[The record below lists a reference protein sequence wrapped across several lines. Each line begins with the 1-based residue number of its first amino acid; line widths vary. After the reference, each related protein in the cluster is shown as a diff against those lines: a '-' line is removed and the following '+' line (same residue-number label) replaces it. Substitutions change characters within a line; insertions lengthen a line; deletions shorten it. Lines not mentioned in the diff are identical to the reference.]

1 LPLNQRL
8 KEEMITMNVTVKDVM
23 TEKVVAVRRG
33 ASFKEM
39 AATLRQYRVSAFPVI
54 DENCRVIGVVSEAD
68 LLAKEALADD
78 QAGIQAAITGILHHK
93 DQQKAEGLT
102 AGDLMTHPAVTVR
115 PGDPVEHAA
124 RLMYTLQV
132 KRLPVV
138 DAGGYLVGIVSRA
151 DLLTVFD
158 RTDEEIH
165 AEIVN
170 DVILHEFL
178 VDPAVFTV
186 AVSDGVVTIRGNPET
201 ADLGHGLVGKIRHV
215 PGVVAVHDEL
225 AYPPPERSLPGGLY
239 F

>member
-1 LPLNQRL
+1 MKL
-8 KEEMITMNVTVKDVM
+8 TVKDVM
-23 TEKVVAVRRG
+23 TAHVIAVRKG

-39 AATLRQYRVSAFPVI
+39 TERLREHRISAFPVI
-54 DENCRVIGVVSEAD
+54 DDGKVIGVVSEAD
-68 LLAKEALADD
+68 LLAKEALAGE
-78 QAGIQAAITGILHHK
+78 QAGLPAALTGILHHK
-93 DQQKAEGLT
+93 EYKKADGLT

-115 PGDPVEHAA
+115 PEDTVEHAA

-138 DAGGYLVGIVSRA
+138 DAGGYLVGIVSRG
-151 DLLTVFD
+151 DLLSVFD

-170 DVILHEFL
+170 DIILRDFL

-186 AVSDGVVTIRGNPET
+186 NVAEGVVTIKGNPET
-201 ADLGHGLVGKIRHV
+201 ADLGHRLVTRMRHV
-215 PGVVAVHDEL
+215 QGVVAVRDKL
-225 AYPPPERSLPGGLY
+225 AYPPAERSIAGLY